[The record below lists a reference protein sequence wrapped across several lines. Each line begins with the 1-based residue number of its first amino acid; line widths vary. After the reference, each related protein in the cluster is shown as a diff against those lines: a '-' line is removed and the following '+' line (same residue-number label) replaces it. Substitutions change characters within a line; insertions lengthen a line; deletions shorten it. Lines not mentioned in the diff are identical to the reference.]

1 MNNIITLLLAVLS
14 LTTMGQIYGQDTLPQ
29 PVIELPASGYSKEAT
44 PVRSRIS
51 IVQLSRNFTKL
62 FNEKFPERMVPHER
76 WIVFYFVID
85 ADGTA
90 SHIEVIRSDFNEE
103 YNVHFLQ
110 FIDKVTMNAWLP
122 ASLNGK
128 LIQKDYTLKVRVG

>member
-1 MNNIITLLLAVLS
+1 MRNTSLSLLVVLS
-14 LTTMGQIYGQDTLPQ
+14 LTSIGQLYGQEQ
-29 PVIELPASGYSKEAT
+29 EKEKPANVYSEGAT
-44 PVRSRIS
+44 AVRSRIS

-62 FNEKFPERMVPHER
+62 FNEKFPDRIVPHER

-110 FIDKVTMNAWLP
+110 FIDKVTMNAWVP
-122 ASLNGK
+122 ASLKGQK
-128 LIQKDYTLKVRVG
+128 VQKDYTLKVRVGG